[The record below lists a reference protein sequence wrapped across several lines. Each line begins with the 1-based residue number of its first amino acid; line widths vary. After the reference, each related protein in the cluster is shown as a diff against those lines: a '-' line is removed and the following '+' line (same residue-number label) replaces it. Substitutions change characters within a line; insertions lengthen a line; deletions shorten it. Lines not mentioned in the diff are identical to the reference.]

1 MDWHQHFPYLEETG
15 RYGCMKKGSEKCE
28 TFFRAFFV
36 WNDSISKGSSL
47 HMMQGMC
54 CYAADPCSTHAL
66 YLRLKR

>member
-1 MDWHQHFPYLEETG
+1 
-15 RYGCMKKGSEKCE
+15 MKKGSEKCE

-36 WNDSISKGSSL
+36 WNDSISKGSSM